1 MGVSGSGPRSRQ
13 DRWPPRS
20 PLRRLEPTLLGTPL
34 LRQPP
39 ACRDCTVRERCTKA
53 ACRGIVRYMNE
64 AVLERMAER
73 LATRPEILNRRS
85 ESVEHPFGSIKH
97 WIAQGVF
104 LMRRLENVRGVFNLT
119 ALAYN
124 MRRAINVVG
133 VTTLIAAVRA

>member
-1 MGVSGSGPRSRQ
+1 MGLPCYTN
-13 DRWPPRS
+13 
-20 PLRRLEPTLLGTPL
+20 L
-34 LRQPP
+34 P